1 MNYLIKSD
9 RFISRKISKYFG
21 TIKHGENIL
30 IKRSNASMKSTRQQV
45 LVWDF
50 DLRLSEWR
58 GDRSY
63 KKGVAT
69 GIDFYVLVGLKDNK
83 PVRAFIMPGAEVT
96 TTHVRIPV
104 EGKSKYYKYV
114 I

>member
-1 MNYLIKSD
+1 MNYLLKSD

-21 TIKHGENIL
+21 TTSHGKNIA

-50 DLRLSEWR
+50 DLRASEWKD
-58 GDRSY
+58 DRSY
-63 KKGVAT
+63 KKGVAS
-69 GIDFYVLVGLKDNK
+69 GVDFYVLVGMRNNK
-83 PVRAFIMPGAEVT
+83 PVRAFIMKGEEVT

-104 EGKSKYYKYV
+104 KGKSKYYQYV
-114 I
+114 V